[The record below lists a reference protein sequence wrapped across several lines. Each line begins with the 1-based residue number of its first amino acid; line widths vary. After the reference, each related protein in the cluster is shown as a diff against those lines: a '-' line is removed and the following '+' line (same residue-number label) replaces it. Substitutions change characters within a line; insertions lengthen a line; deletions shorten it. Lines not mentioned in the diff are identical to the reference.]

1 MKDFEKRL
9 QNKGYAANDEE
20 KHLSEVKV
28 SDRKASREPGCT
40 QKNITEAPLMSYREG
55 KSLKDAMV
63 RAKL

>member
-28 SDRKASREPGCT
+28 SDRKASREQGCT
-40 QKNITEAPLMSYREG
+40 
-55 KSLKDAMV
+55 
-63 RAKL
+63 